1 MLSIYNNSQS
11 LKIQAQLSRTSKAMD
26 TSITRL
32 STGYRINSAK
42 DDAAGLAISDRMKAQ
57 ISGMTVAS
65 RNVNDGISM
74 LQVAEG
80 AYNSASDIL
89 IKMRDLTV
97 SAQQGTVST
106 EDLANMDKE
115 YQSLAKA
122 LGDGFKNIDYNGK
135 KILSTD
141 AGDFVLQV
149 GANAGET
156 FTVTTTDAS
165 TILATP
171 GALTDA
177 ATAKT
182 AMDAVDAALKTVADQ
197 RTDYGTNIS
206 RLEYTFDN
214 LQNSITNTT
223 DARSRI
229 VDADYAVEMS
239 NLTSRQILQQA
250 ASAMLSQANAAPN
263 MVLSLLRG

>member
-11 LKIQAQLSRTSKAMD
+11 LRIQDQLSRASKAMD
-26 TSITRL
+26 TAITRL

-80 AYNSASDIL
+80 AYSSASDIL

-97 SAQQGTVST
+97 SAQQGTLST

-115 YQSLAKA
+115 YQSLATA
-122 LGDGFKNIDYNGK
+122 LGENFKNVSYNGK
-135 KILSTD
+135 KIVGDD
-141 AGDFVLQV
+141 AGSFVLQV
-149 GANAGET
+149 GANAGDT
-156 FTVTTTDAS
+156 FTVTTQDAS
-165 TILATP
+165 SILATP

-177 ATAKT
+177 ATANT
-182 AMDAVDAALKTVADQ
+182 AMAAVDAAIKTVADH
-197 RTDYGTNIS
+197 RTDYGTNLA
-206 RLEYTFDN
+206 RLEYTYNN
-214 LQNSITNTT
+214 LQTSISNTT

-229 VDADYAVEMS
+229 VDADYAAEMS
-239 NLTSRQILQQA
+239 NLTSKQILQQA
-250 ASAMLSQANAAPN
+250 ASAMLAQANTTPN